1 MKQNSSYFGM
11 LLFLLCAAAFTHYLT
26 NARASEAVPPH
37 AALATFP
44 EQLGAWKQVEAQT
57 LTPGALRELGA
68 EDYTS
73 RTYVNDQ
80 GAPVFLF
87 IAYYA
92 TQRARSTYHSPQNCL
107 PGAGWTLGAHLLQP
121 LVHPLGTPPQ
131 FINEY
136 MIEKDGAQMLALY
149 WYHGRGRGVA
159 SEYWGRLYTLADAV
173 TRGRTDGAL
182 IRVIVPLSAQQSQ
195 AQARQAGL
203 AFAQS
208 LLPLLPG
215 FIPN

>member
-1 MKQNSSYFGM
+1 MNTTDRFSYLGM

-26 NARASEAVPPH
+26 SARASELVPPH

-44 EQLGAWKQVEAQT
+44 EQLGSWKQVEAQM
-57 LTPGALRELGA
+57 LTPGSIRELGA
-68 EDYTS
+68 DDFTS
-73 RTYVNDQ
+73 RTYVNEQ
-80 GAPVFLF
+80 GATVFLF

-107 PGAGWTLGAHLLQP
+107 PGAGWTLGAHQLHTLDAPGQ
-121 LVHPLGTPPQ
+121 V
-131 FINEY
+131 INEY

-149 WYHGRGRGVA
+149 WYHGRGRVVA

-173 TRGRTDGAL
+173 SRGRTDGAL
-182 IRVIVPLSAQQSQ
+182 IRVIVPLSAQQTQ
-195 AQARQAGL
+195 EQARQAGL